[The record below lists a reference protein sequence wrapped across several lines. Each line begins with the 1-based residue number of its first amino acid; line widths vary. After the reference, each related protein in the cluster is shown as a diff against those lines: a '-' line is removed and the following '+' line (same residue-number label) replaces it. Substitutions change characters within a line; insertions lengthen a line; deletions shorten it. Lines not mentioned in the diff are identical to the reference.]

1 LQVANATISSHLKTT
16 ITPQYKLLASLNY
29 SHELEDK
36 MHQHELD
43 IELSSPW
50 YKSGIYG
57 TLAES
62 SPSQHEIQLSSWWGT
77 QTDVRRVNVNGF
89 YLGNSNKLKVDH
101 RLYITLDGEL
111 TGKLVAGLTSSSNF
125 KTQWIKLELYNKT
138 YLANVTY
145 IKDM

>member
-1 LQVANATISSHLKTT
+1 
-16 ITPQYKLLASLNY
+16 
-29 SHELEDK
+29 